1 MNVTGCCGEATV
13 IFHAAGLYE
22 FHPQF
27 LCFIANGDI
36 MIIALVLGY
45 AVCTFR
51 HFTYVN
57 A

>member
-1 MNVTGCCGEATV
+1 M

-22 FHPQF
+22 FHPQI

-45 AVCTFR
+45 AVCTSR